1 MTLGIIVFI
10 VMFVIIFLSSMPLA
24 LGMLS
29 LGVVY
34 MVATGGN
41 LTVIANAICEAYWN
55 NYVIIAIP
63 LFVFTANVMNTGKI
77 SDMIFRFADGL
88 VGRVRG
94 GMAQV
99 NVVVSLIFS
108 GMTGSAMADASG
120 LGIMEIAE
128 MRRQGYDDGFSC
140 AITAASAT
148 IGPIFPPS
156 MTMLLYS
163 SISGAS
169 VGALFMGGMLPGILL
184 AVFLGIYCLFIA
196 NKRKYPY
203 GTKYTLPIFISYS
216 IKAFPALLTPV
227 ILLGGIYGG
236 AVTPTEAG
244 AVAGLYALIVSILVY
259 RMLNWES
266 LKTILLDTVRT
277 VGTVSITVGCA
288 SVIVYISTLERIPS
302 LLGGFVMGLT
312 NNKYVFLFLCNLL
325 FLALGMIFDNNTI
338 TLVFIPMIFPLL
350 KPYGIDSV
358 HFGVVFVI
366 NMMIGMLS
374 PPYGPLLFVTS
385 AISDTPLK
393 DIIREILPMLAVM
406 LIFLFLMTYIPDII
420 LILPKIFLHYRVM

>member
-1 MTLGIIVFI
+1 MNGGI
-10 VMFVIIFLSSMPLA
+10 IIFLLAFAMIFLTGMPIA

-29 LGVVY
+29 VGVIYLLVS
-34 MVATGGN
+34 GGN
-41 LTVIANAICEAYWN
+41 LAIIPNCICEAYWN

-77 SDMIFRFADGL
+77 SDMIFRFSDGI
-88 VGRVRG
+88 VGRMRG

-99 NVVVSLIFS
+99 NVLVSLIFS

-120 LGIMEIAE
+120 VGIMEINE

-163 SISGAS
+163 SLTGAS
-169 VGALFMGGMLPGILL
+169 VGALFMGGMLPGVLL
-184 AVFLGIYCLFIA
+184 AVFLGAYCLVISY
-196 NKRKYPY
+196 KRQYPY
-203 GTKYTLPIFISYS
+203 GTKYTWSLFITYTL
-216 IKAFPALLTPV
+216 KAIPALLTPV

-236 AVTPTEAG
+236 VVTPTEAG
-244 AVAGLYALIVSILVY
+244 AVAGAYAMLVSIFVY
-259 RMLNWES
+259 RMMSWES
-266 LKTILLDTVRT
+266 LKQILLDTAKS

-288 SVIVYISTLERIPS
+288 SVVVYIATLERIPT
-302 LLGGFVMGLT
+302 LLGGFITGFTDNRLI
-312 NNKYVFLFLCNLL
+312 FLFICNIL
-325 FLALGMIFDNNTI
+325 FLILGMIFDNNTI
-338 TLVFIPMIFPLL
+338 TLVFIPMIFPLVQQ
-350 KPYGIDSV
+350 YGIDPV
-358 HFGVVFVI
+358 HFGVMFVI
-366 NMMIGMLS
+366 NMMIGMVT

-393 DIIREILPMLAVM
+393 DIIREILPMIGVM
-406 LIFLFLMTYIPDII
+406 ILFLLVITYVPNIV
-420 LILPKIFLHYRVM
+420 LILPKIFLGY